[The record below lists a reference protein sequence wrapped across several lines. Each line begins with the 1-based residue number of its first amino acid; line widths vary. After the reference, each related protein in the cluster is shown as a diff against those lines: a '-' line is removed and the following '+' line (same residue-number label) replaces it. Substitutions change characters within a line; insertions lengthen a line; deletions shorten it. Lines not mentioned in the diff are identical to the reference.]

1 MKIKSS
7 VVLAVHH
14 LIKSMGRE
22 YKFNQFGPG
31 LHISKIYIYIYTE
44 TTHDKLELNVQG
56 ENNVIKLISEDINFS
71 PK

>member
-31 LHISKIYIYIYTE
+31 LHISKIYIYTE

>member
-14 LIKSMGRE
+14 LIKSMARE

-31 LHISKIYIYIYTE
+31 LHISKKYIYTE
-44 TTHDKLELNVQG
+44 TTHDKLELNV
-56 ENNVIKLISEDINFS
+56 
-71 PK
+71 

>member
-1 MKIKSS
+1 M
-7 VVLAVHH
+7 A
-14 LIKSMGRE
+14 RE

-31 LHISKIYIYIYTE
+31 LHISKIYIYTE